1 MFSDSG
7 LLAFIRFNFVSPSI
21 SSAINRPS
29 PYFPA
34 QPFESTRGSGFS
46 QHCFDVYFD
55 LSPPGQIYVE
65 NPCLRFRPVSRGRE
79 KNFRMQ
85 IIRKKKSNKK
95 INYTA
100 LYITFPCYRNL
111 FISTINSYSNFY
123 HNLFYFHLYI
133 YFNS

>member
-21 SSAINRPS
+21 SSAINCPS

-79 KNFRMQ
+79 KNFRETVS
-85 IIRKKKSNKK
+85 IENSN
-95 INYTA
+95 
-100 LYITFPCYRNL
+100 RNL
-111 FISTINSYSNFY
+111 W
-123 HNLFYFHLYI
+123 L
-133 YFNS
+133 